1 MPAEGSRPIALD
13 SSVAVPLLVHTHDD
27 HPRVETWARGRSLAL
42 TSHSLAETYAVL
54 TRLPDDL
61 RVSPDDAGRLLARGF
76 ATPLLVKSQTARNL
90 ASVLASSGVAGGAVY
105 DALVGLA
112 AAENGCVLATRDIR
126 ARGTYEAVGA
136 DVEVIS

>member
-61 RVSPDDAGRLLARGF
+61 RISPDDAARLLARGF
-76 ATPLLVKSQTARNL
+76 ATPLLVQSQTARNL

-105 DALVGLA
+105 DALVASRPSTTAVCWRRAISGRA
-112 AAENGCVLATRDIR
+112 GPTRPSAPTSR
-126 ARGTYEAVGA
+126 
-136 DVEVIS
+136 